1 MKKRIV
7 ILFLAFLLCFP
18 CIGCSTEDTSQK
30 KLWVVTDLGWRW
42 SLAGEDEL
50 NEERAEVDF
59 QAILNYFGGLPEDL
73 EVELEVLPV
82 NAADLNA
89 RLTRIKT
96 EILAGG
102 GPDVFLLTCDDPGGG
117 GWTAQERLFP
127 NPEKAMYAGFFLP
140 LDEYIENAQFMEW
153 DKLTPVVMEAGRTEE
168 GQMIMPFNYNTAGV
182 VVTKKEFLGEKVPK
196 NWDEAVDGENPVYQ
210 KGYSWLA
217 LNGFPNVFPKVVDN
231 KTEELL
237 ITKEELLHR
246 VNQTLLCPNY
256 RSEYPAEITAFVPA
270 GEGQDGYNLWETDL
284 DNTVF
289 LPMRNTEGGYTAYV
303 TYYGA
308 VNRNTDFPQEAF
320 SILDMFLSK
329 QVQKREIFGG
339 TAGDL
344 QRGRQIYLFSNTGYS
359 PVHEELYLGAQNS
372 VDTISASERAFENFD
387 NLRKEITD
395 VYFPSDIEKTI
406 GEMYADCYY
415 SYQEKGNSKDIEKL
429 VSEAYDRIWMMSG
442 ES

>member
-1 MKKRIV
+1 MKRQIA
-7 ILFLAFLLCFP
+7 ILLSAVLLCLVFA
-18 CIGCSTEDTSQK
+18 GCEAETASAK
-30 KLWVVTDLGWRW
+30 KLWVVTDLGWQW
-42 SLAGEDEL
+42 SGGGDTEL
-50 NEERAEVDF
+50 NEERADVDF
-59 QAILNYFGGLPEDL
+59 RAILNYFGGLPEDV

-82 NAADLNA
+82 NAKDLSA
-89 RLTRIKT
+89 RLTRLKT

-102 GPDVFLLTCDDPGGG
+102 GPDVFLLTCDMPNGG
-117 GWTAQERLFP
+117 GWMAQERLFP
-127 NPEKAMYAGFFLP
+127 NPEKAMYAGYFLP

-153 DKLTPVVMEAGRTEE
+153 DKLTPVIMEAGRTEE
-168 GQMIMPFNYNTAGV
+168 GQMILPFNYDTAGV
-182 VVTKKEFLGEKVPK
+182 VITKKEFLGEKVPE

-210 KGYSWLA
+210 KGYAWLA

-246 VNQTLLCPNY
+246 VNQTLPCPDP
-256 RSEYPAEITAFVPA
+256 RSEYPAEVTRFVPA
-270 GEGQDGYNLWETDL
+270 AQGQDGHDLWGTDL

-308 VNRNTDFPQEAF
+308 VSRNTEFPQEAF
-320 SILDMFLSK
+320 TILDMFLSK
-329 QVQKREIFGG
+329 QVLKREIFGG
-339 TAGDL
+339 TVGDL
-344 QRGRQIYLFSNTGYS
+344 GRGRQIYLFSNTWHS
-359 PVHEELYLGAQNS
+359 PVHEELYLGQPNS
-372 VDTISASERAFENFD
+372 VDTISVSERAFKNFD
-387 NLRKEITD
+387 QLRKEITH
-395 VYFPSDIEKTI
+395 VYFPSDIERTI